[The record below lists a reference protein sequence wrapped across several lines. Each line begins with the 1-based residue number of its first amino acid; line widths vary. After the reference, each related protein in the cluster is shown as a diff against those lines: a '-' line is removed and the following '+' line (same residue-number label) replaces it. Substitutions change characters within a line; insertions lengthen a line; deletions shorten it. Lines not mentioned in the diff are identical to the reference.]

1 MKFRQLIL
9 LIVIAVVMFATNPGQ
24 ESHEEKIRE
33 TYSDENPVAGAV
45 GAAWLRSK
53 TIDYSNYTVLSLSRI
68 DDEVVGIGLF
78 GMVFVLNI
86 ESD

>member
-9 LIVIAVVMFATNPGQ
+9 LIVIAVVMYATNPGQ
-24 ESHEEKIRE
+24 ERHEDKIRE
-33 TYSDENPVAGAV
+33 SFDDENPVAGALGV
-45 GAAWLRSK
+45 GWLRSK
-53 TIDYSNYTVLSLSRI
+53 TIEYSDYRVLSLSRI
-68 DDEVVGIGLF
+68 DDDLVSIGLF

>member
-1 MKFRQLIL
+1 MKFRHLIL
-9 LIVIAVVMFATNPGQ
+9 LIVVAVVMFATNPG
-24 ESHEEKIRE
+24 EEKHEEKIRE
-33 TYSDENPVAGAV
+33 TYSDENPVAGAL

-53 TIDYSNYTVLSLSRI
+53 TIDYTNYTVLSLSRI

-78 GMVFVLNI
+78 GMVYILNV